1 MHVLTCRFHR
11 PVKGEEGYDPEVLN
25 SNKDLSSLAQIVGRL
40 PSLLRET
47 VADPLK
53 PQTAAPTKPFTQ
65 YTDPPPPGL
74 TPSHLSFLKDYL
86 APSYLSTA
94 TLEKLSGQF
103 VEASEIVLHNF
114 LHPTLAESIKA
125 ETKALDNKDYPSS
138 TPEIPPQDLGEG
150 DGWSIQGPT
159 SKHRYATLSS
169 PSSTPALSNILTN
182 LLPSPAFRAWL
193 SVVSSL
199 APVGYR
205 AEARRFRKGLDYT
218 LANGE
223 EKDGEVRLDVVLGTT
238 WWADVEAGSEEEDS
252 LVDNGGWECYLAA
265 PDEGEDP
272 AVYQSQSQ
280 RTKGTG
286 AEAEPEREALAE
298 AKRKAD
304 PEKDDQSTAQSGAEK
319 KDGPSISMNGQEL
332 EFDPDQFS
340 PSDFDSDSEAGSD
353 DGEGPLLT
361 LPVSFNKLLLVLRD
375 PGVMRFVKYLGN
387 GAGGSRWD
395 VGGEWEVGVMEEDEE
410 EEEEEK

>member
-1 MHVLTCRFHR
+1 M
-11 PVKGEEGYDPEVLN
+11 G
-25 SNKDLSSLAQIVGRL
+25 
-40 PSLLRET
+40 
-47 VADPLK
+47 ADD
-53 PQTAAPTKPFTQ
+53 QTAAPSKPFTP

-74 TPSHLSFLKDYL
+74 TPSHLNFLKEYL
-86 APSYLSTA
+86 APSYLSTS

-114 LHPTLAESIKA
+114 LHPALAESIKS
-125 ETKALDNKDYPSS
+125 ETTQVDKKDYP
-138 TPEIPPQDLGEG
+138 TPEIPSQSLGEG
-150 DGWSIQGPT
+150 DGWEIQGPT
-159 SKHRYATLSS
+159 SKHRYTTLTS
-169 PSSTPALSNILTN
+169 PSSSTPNLQKVLDN

-218 LANGE
+218 LAGGE
-223 EKDGEVRLDVVLGTT
+223 EKDGEVRLDVWLGAT
-238 WWADVEAGSEEEDS
+238 WWADVEPGSDEEDL

-272 AVYQSQSQ
+272 AVYQSS
-280 RTKGTG
+280 R
-286 AEAEPEREALAE
+286 
-298 AKRKAD
+298 AK
-304 PEKDDQSTAQSGAEK
+304 QSGAAGDADAEDEDETEAEQGQDGEQKEK
-319 KDGPSISMNGQEL
+319 EGPSITMNGQSL

-340 PSDFDSDSEAGSD
+340 PSDFDSDSENGGD
-353 DGEGPLLT
+353 DEPLLT

-387 GAGGSRWD
+387 GAPGSRWD

-410 EEEEEK
+410 